1 MAHIFAVGGR
11 RSQPM
16 SFPSASFARLCQ
28 MLRCA
33 VISIDLSQVN
43 LCLSEFVFGGT
54 VQNSKRSPCFL
65 AMAMG
70 SMSLPWGIWPSL
82 PHKRRC
88 SGPFALRLLRQDF
101 DHRCEE
107 RRFWSIDCEGFWS
120 FDCTHT
126 VGGLIRCKH
135 VCWWFVDHIDNDWR
149 QWQEQRQEVLAI
161 EILLISATSTL
172 KTLVFFCVLG
182 ISCFLSGAGHELLHF
197 LVFLPLSHACRQ
209 RQITLRLAM
218 QSLRVEKQ
226 RSGMLQLLCFRTH
239 VRIGDKPIL
248 LVVMTPGFLVCH
260 PSRLLLNEHSG
271 ELPVL
276 ILALGI
282 QSASKSLKPFSVYRD
297 SRVSCKRRVWE

>member
-1 MAHIFAVGGR
+1 MWFLLIF
-11 RSQPM
+11 
-16 SFPSASFARLCQ
+16 LK
-28 MLRCA
+28 
-33 VISIDLSQVN
+33 SIFVYQS
-43 LCLSEFVFGGT
+43 LCLEGRFKIQRDVHVFW
-54 VQNSKRSPCFL
+54 QWP
-65 AMAMG
+65 MAMG

-82 PHKRRC
+82 PHRRRC

-120 FDCTHT
+120 FDCTHA

-135 VCWWFVDHIDNDWR
+135 VVCWWFVDHIDNDWR

-172 KTLVFFCVLG
+172 KTLVFFWCLG
-182 ISCFLSGAGHELLHF
+182 NILLLERRWTRTVAF
-197 LVFLPLSHACRQ
+197 PDFPAFEPCRQ

-248 LVVMTPGFLVCH
+248 LD
-260 PSRLLLNEHSG
+260 
-271 ELPVL
+271 
-276 ILALGI
+276 I
-282 QSASKSLKPFSVYRD
+282 ASY
-297 SRVSCKRRVWE
+297 C